1 MNHGMMKRLFSIAVL
16 ALAAVQTFA
25 GSWIRINQ
33 IGYLPEATKV
43 AVFMSSEAVQVIG
56 FELVDAFTGEAAW
69 KSGAIR
75 PTGPLGQMKTTCRLD
90 FSAFKAD
97 GAYYIKVLSSG
108 GEARSEIFPINPRV
122 YDGTAD
128 FVLNYMR
135 QQRCGWNPF
144 FKDSCHRK
152 DGMIVGHPDP
162 RKDSTF
168 LDVTGGWHDASDCL
182 QYTTTSANA
191 IYQMMFAYQSNP
203 EAFSDN
209 HLADGTPGRNGIP
222 DIVDEIYWGLRWL
235 DKMNPDPG
243 EMYNQIADDRDH
255 IGMRVPSEDQADY
268 GWGKGEYR
276 PVWFCSGEPQQRGR
290 RGDRNKTTGVAS
302 TAGKFA
308 SDFALGSEIL
318 KPFYPDFAERIG
330 AKAQAAYDAGVAKP
344 GVCQTASV
352 VSPYIYE
359 EDNWVDDMELAAYE
373 MYRRTGDRKYRTE
386 AIEYARREP
395 VTPWMGADSA
405 RHYQWYPF
413 MNMGHYRIAE
423 DFGGKVSAEF
433 VRNLRSGIQRVYE
446 RGKDHP
452 FMFGIP
458 GIWCSNN
465 LTSAMLTQ
473 CILYRELTG
482 DTAYEEMEGSLRDWL
497 LGCNPWGV
505 SMIVEMPE
513 GGIFPTQ
520 PHSFIIKYKMG
531 NTTGGLV
538 DGPVYATIFGS
549 LLGIRTD
556 GGINYEEFQP
566 GDLVYHD
573 STHDYSTNE
582 PTMDGTASLTF
593 PLSYYQREGRV
604 CSEGVRS
611 GIGGRRPFTRTG
623 ARIDRAATSNAATPS
638 ADGTGTEC
646 AVDETG
652 GSHPA
657 DSATDAPIV
666 TTIDNALIDKNVYRD
681 GGIVRTDPSAKHI
694 DFVFTAADRAD
705 GAEKIIATLR
715 KCNIRGGFFFT
726 GEFFRKFPDVVRR
739 LVSEGHYV
747 GSHSY
752 GHLLYAPWGKR
763 DSLLVTKR
771 EFEEDIFKS
780 YKQLREFGITDA
792 PYFIPPYEHYNAT
805 ISSWA
810 RQLGLQVVNYTP
822 GTLTNGDYTTP
833 GMKRYFSSKE
843 ILRKIREYERKDPN
857 GLNGHIMLIHLGTD
871 PARTDK
877 FYNKL
882 PGLIRELRRKG
893 YSFTP
898 LKDNDQAHL

>member
-1 MNHGMMKRLFSIAVL
+1 MKRLVSIALL
-16 ALAAVQTFA
+16 ALAAVQAFA
-25 GSWIRINQ
+25 GSWVRINQ

-43 AVFMSSEAVQVIG
+43 AVFMSDDAVKVDG
-56 FELVDAFTGEAAW
+56 FELVDAFTGDVAW
-69 KSGAIR
+69 RSDAVRPMGA
-75 PTGPLGQMKTTCRLD
+75 LGQMKTTCRLD
-90 FSAFKAD
+90 FSALKTD

-108 GEARSEIFPINPRV
+108 GETRSEIFPINPKV
-122 YDGTAD
+122 YDGAAD

-152 DGMIVGHPDP
+152 DGIIVGHPDP
-162 RKDSTF
+162 KKDSTF

-222 DIVDEIYWGLRWL
+222 DIIDEIYWGLKWL
-235 DKMNPDPG
+235 DKMNPEPG

-255 IGMRVPSEDQADY
+255 VGMRVPNDDQADY

-290 RGDRNKTTGVAS
+290 RGDKNKTTGVAS

-308 SDFALGSEIL
+308 SDFAFGAEIL
-318 KPFYPDFAERIG
+318 KPFYPEFAEKIG

-373 MYRRTGDRKYRTE
+373 MFRRTGDKKYRTE

-413 MNMGHYRIAE
+413 MNMGHYRIAKN
-423 DFGGKVSAEF
+423 FGGKVSAEF
-433 VRNLRSGIQRVYE
+433 IRNIRSGIQRVYE

-482 DTAYEEMEGSLRDWL
+482 DTTYQEMEGSLRDWL

-505 SMIVEMPE
+505 SMIVELPK

-520 PHSFIIKYKMG
+520 PHSFIINYKMG

-556 GGINYEEFQP
+556 GGVNYEEFQP

-593 PLSYYQREGRV
+593 PLSYYQREG
-604 CSEGVRS
+604 
-611 GIGGRRPFTRTG
+611 
-623 ARIDRAATSNAATPS
+623 
-638 ADGTGTEC
+638 
-646 AVDETG
+646 
-652 GSHPA
+652 
-657 DSATDAPIV
+657 SATAAHL
-666 TTIDNALIDKNVYRD
+666 TTQTDNNIYQD
-681 GGIVRTDPSAKHI
+681 GGIIRTDPSVKHI
-694 DFVFTAADRAD
+694 DFVFTAADKAD
-705 GAEKIIATLR
+705 GAERIISTLR
-715 KCNIRGGFFFT
+715 KYNIKGGFFFT
-726 GEFFRKFPDVVRR
+726 GEFFEMYPDVVRR
-739 LVSEGHYV
+739 LVAEGHYV

-752 GHLLYAPWGKR
+752 GHLLYAPWGNR
-763 DSLLVTKR
+763 DSLLVTKQ

-780 YKQLREFGITDA
+780 YKVLREFGITNT

-810 RQLGLQVVNYTP
+810 RQLGLQVINYTP
-822 GTLTNGDYTTP
+822 GTITNGDYTTP
-833 GMKRYFSSKE
+833 EMKRYFSSKE
-843 ILRKIREYERKDPN
+843 ILGRIWEYERTDPN
-857 GLNGHIMLIHLGTD
+857 GLNGHIMLIHFGTD

-877 FYNKL
+877 FYDKL

>member
-1 MNHGMMKRLFSIAVL
+1 MAILS
-16 ALAAVQTFA
+16 LAAVQAFA
-25 GSWIRINQ
+25 GSWIRVNQ

-43 AVFMSSEAVQVIG
+43 AVFMSDETAQING
-56 FELVDAFTGEAAW
+56 FELVDAFTGEVAFSSSAV
-69 KSGAIR
+69 R
-75 PTGPLGQMKTTCRLD
+75 PTGVMGRMKTTCRLD
-90 FSAFKAD
+90 FSGLKTS

-108 GEARSEIFPINPRV
+108 GETRSETFPVGAGV
-122 YDGTAD
+122 YDGAAD

-152 DGMIVGHPDP
+152 DGIIVGHPDP

-222 DIVDEIYWGLRWL
+222 DIVDEIYWGLKWL
-235 DKMNPDPG
+235 DKMNPEPG

-255 IGMRVPSEDQADY
+255 VGMRVPSDDQADY
-268 GWGKGEYR
+268 GWGKGGFR
-276 PVWFCSGEPQQRGR
+276 PVWYCSGEPQQRGR

-308 SDFALGSEIL
+308 SDFALGAEIL
-318 KPFYPDFAERIG
+318 RPFYPEFAERIG
-330 AKAQAAYDAGVAKP
+330 TKAKAAYDAGVAKP

-373 MYRRTGDRKYRTE
+373 MFRRTGDGKYRTE

-413 MNMGHYRIAE
+413 MNMGHYRIARN
-423 DFGGKVSAEF
+423 FGGKVSAEF
-433 VRNLRSGIQRVYE
+433 IRNMRSGIQRVYE

-482 DTAYEEMEGSLRDWL
+482 DTTYQEMEGSLRDWL

-505 SMIVEMPE
+505 SMIVELPK
-513 GGIFPTQ
+513 GGTFPTQ

-538 DGPVYATIFGS
+538 DGPVYSTIFGG
-549 LLGIRTD
+549 LLGIHTD
-556 GGINYEEFQP
+556 GGVNYEEFQP

-593 PLSYYQREGRV
+593 PLSYYQREGRELQNKV
-604 CSEGVRS
+604 S
-611 GIGGRRPFTRTG
+611 GAAVLP
-623 ARIDRAATSNAATPS
+623 DRN
-638 ADGTGTEC
+638 
-646 AVDETG
+646 
-652 GSHPA
+652 
-657 DSATDAPIV
+657 I
-666 TTIDNALIDKNVYRD
+666 YRD
-681 GGIVRTDPSAKHI
+681 GGIIRTDPSVRHI
-694 DFVFTAADRAD
+694 DFVFTAADKAD
-705 GAEKIIATLR
+705 GADRIISTLR
-715 KCNIRGGFFFT
+715 KYNIKGGFFFT
-726 GEFFRKFPDVVRR
+726 GEFFELYPDVVRR
-739 LVSEGHYV
+739 LVAEGHYV

-763 DSLLVTKR
+763 DSLLVTR
-771 EFEEDIFKS
+771 QEFEEDMFKS
-780 YKQLREFGITDA
+780 YKVLREFGITDA

-810 RQLGLQVVNYTP
+810 RQLGLQVINYTP

-833 GMKRYFSSKE
+833 GMSRYFSSKE
-843 ILRKIREYERKDPN
+843 ILGKIREYERTDPD
-857 GLNGHIMLIHLGTD
+857 GLNGHIMLIHFGTD
-871 PARTDK
+871 PSRTDK
-877 FYNKL
+877 FYDKL

>member
-1 MNHGMMKRLFSIAVL
+1 MKRLVSIALL
-16 ALAAVQTFA
+16 ALAAVQAFA
-25 GSWIRINQ
+25 GSWVRINQ

-43 AVFMSSEAVQVIG
+43 AVFMSDDAVKVDG
-56 FELVDAFTGEAAW
+56 FELVDAFTGDVAW
-69 KSGAIR
+69 RSDAVR
-75 PTGPLGQMKTTCRLD
+75 PTGALGQMRTTCRLD
-90 FSAFKAD
+90 FSALKTD

-108 GEARSEIFPINPRV
+108 GETRSEIFPINPKV
-122 YDGTAD
+122 YDGAAD

-152 DGMIVGHPDP
+152 DGIIVGHPDP
-162 RKDSTF
+162 KKDSTF

-222 DIVDEIYWGLRWL
+222 DIVDEIYWGLKWL
-235 DKMNPDPG
+235 DKMNPEPG

-255 IGMRVPSEDQADY
+255 VGMRVPSDDQADY
-268 GWGKGEYR
+268 GWGKGECR

-290 RGDRNKTTGVAS
+290 RGDKNKTTGVAS

-308 SDFALGSEIL
+308 SDFALGAEIL
-318 KPFYPDFAERIG
+318 KPFYPEFAEKIG

-373 MYRRTGDRKYRTE
+373 MYRRTGDKKYRTE

-413 MNMGHYRIAE
+413 MNMGHYRIAKN
-423 DFGGKVSAEF
+423 FGGKVSVEF
-433 VRNLRSGIQRVYE
+433 IRNMRSGIQRVYE

-482 DTAYEEMEGSLRDWL
+482 DTTYQEMEGALRDWL

-505 SMIVEMPE
+505 SMIVELPK

-520 PHSFIIKYKMG
+520 PHSFIINYKMG

-593 PLSYYQREGRV
+593 PLSYYQREG
-604 CSEGVRS
+604 
-611 GIGGRRPFTRTG
+611 
-623 ARIDRAATSNAATPS
+623 
-638 ADGTGTEC
+638 
-646 AVDETG
+646 
-652 GSHPA
+652 
-657 DSATDAPIV
+657 SATAAHL
-666 TTIDNALIDKNVYRD
+666 TTQTDNNIYQD
-681 GGIVRTDPSAKHI
+681 GGIIRTDPSVKHI
-694 DFVFTAADRAD
+694 DFVFTAADKAD
-705 GAEKIIATLR
+705 GAERIISTLR
-715 KCNIRGGFFFT
+715 KYNIKGGFFFT
-726 GEFFRKFPDVVRR
+726 GEFFEMYPDVVRR
-739 LVSEGHYV
+739 LVAEGHYV

-752 GHLLYAPWGKR
+752 GHLLYAPWGNR
-763 DSLLVTKR
+763 DSLLVTKQ

-780 YKQLREFGITDA
+780 YKVLREFGITDA

-810 RQLGLQVVNYTP
+810 RQLGLQVINYTP

-833 GMKRYFSSKE
+833 EMKRYFSSKE
-843 ILRKIREYERKDPN
+843 ILGRIWEYERTDPN
-857 GLNGHIMLIHLGTD
+857 GLNGHIMLIHFGTD

-877 FYNKL
+877 FYDKL

>member
-1 MNHGMMKRLFSIAVL
+1 MAILS
-16 ALAAVQTFA
+16 LAAVQAFA
-25 GSWIRINQ
+25 GSWIRVNQ

-43 AVFMSSEAVQVIG
+43 AVFMSDETAQING
-56 FELVDAFTGEAAW
+56 FELVDAFTGEVAFSSSAV
-69 KSGAIR
+69 R
-75 PTGPLGQMKTTCRLD
+75 PTGVMGRMKTTCRLD
-90 FSAFKAD
+90 FSGLKTS

-108 GEARSEIFPINPRV
+108 GETRSETFPVGAGV
-122 YDGTAD
+122 YDGAAD

-152 DGMIVGHPDP
+152 DGIIVGHPDP

-222 DIVDEIYWGLRWL
+222 DIVDEIYWGLKWL
-235 DKMNPDPG
+235 DKMNPEPG

-255 IGMRVPSEDQADY
+255 VGMRVPSDDQADY
-268 GWGKGEYR
+268 GWGKGGFR
-276 PVWFCSGEPQQRGR
+276 PVWYCSGEPQQRGR

-308 SDFALGSEIL
+308 SDFALGAEIL
-318 KPFYPDFAERIG
+318 RPFYPEFAERIG
-330 AKAQAAYDAGVAKP
+330 AKAKAAYDAGVAKP

-373 MYRRTGDRKYRTE
+373 MFRRTGDGKYRTE

-413 MNMGHYRIAE
+413 MNMGHYRIARN
-423 DFGGKVSAEF
+423 FGGKVSAEF
-433 VRNLRSGIQRVYE
+433 IRNMRSGIQRVYE

-465 LTSAMLTQ
+465 LTTAMLTQ

-482 DTAYEEMEGSLRDWL
+482 DTTYQEMEGSLRDWL

-505 SMIVEMPE
+505 SMIVELPK
-513 GGIFPTQ
+513 GGTFPTQ

-538 DGPVYATIFGS
+538 DGPVYSTIFGG
-549 LLGIRTD
+549 LLGIHTD
-556 GGINYEEFQP
+556 GGVNYEEFQP

-593 PLSYYQREGRV
+593 PLSYYQREGRELQDKV
-604 CSEGVRS
+604 S
-611 GIGGRRPFTRTG
+611 GAAVLP
-623 ARIDRAATSNAATPS
+623 DRN
-638 ADGTGTEC
+638 
-646 AVDETG
+646 
-652 GSHPA
+652 
-657 DSATDAPIV
+657 I
-666 TTIDNALIDKNVYRD
+666 YRD
-681 GGIVRTDPSAKHI
+681 GGIIRTDPSVRHI
-694 DFVFTAADRAD
+694 DFVFTAADKAD
-705 GAEKIIATLR
+705 GADRIISTLR
-715 KCNIRGGFFFT
+715 KYNIKGGFFFT
-726 GEFFRKFPDVVRR
+726 GEFFELYPDVVRR
-739 LVSEGHYV
+739 LVAEGHYV

-763 DSLLVTKR
+763 DSLLVTR
-771 EFEEDIFKS
+771 QEFEEDMFKS
-780 YKQLREFGITDA
+780 YKVLREFGVTDA

-810 RQLGLQVVNYTP
+810 RQLGLQVINYTP

-833 GMKRYFSSKE
+833 GMSRYFSSKE
-843 ILRKIREYERKDPN
+843 ILGKIREYERTDPD
-857 GLNGHIMLIHLGTD
+857 GLNGHIMLIHFGTD
-871 PARTDK
+871 PSRTDK
-877 FYNKL
+877 FYDKL

>member
-1 MNHGMMKRLFSIAVL
+1 MKRLVSIALL
-16 ALAAVQTFA
+16 ALAAVQAFA
-25 GSWIRINQ
+25 GSWVRINQ

-43 AVFMSSEAVQVIG
+43 AVFMSNEAVQVNG
-56 FELVDAFTGEAAW
+56 FELVDAFAGEAVWRSDAVRPM
-69 KSGAIR
+69 GA
-75 PTGPLGQMKTTCRLD
+75 LGQMKTTCRLD
-90 FSAFKAD
+90 FSALKTD

-108 GEARSEIFPINPRV
+108 GETRSEIFPINPKV
-122 YDGTAD
+122 YDGAAD

-152 DGMIVGHPDP
+152 DGIIVGHPDP
-162 RKDSTF
+162 KKDSTF

-222 DIVDEIYWGLRWL
+222 DIIDEIYWGLKWL
-235 DKMNPDPG
+235 DKMNPEPG

-255 IGMRVPSEDQADY
+255 VGMRVPNDDQADY

-276 PVWFCSGEPQQRGR
+276 PVWFCSGEPQQRGK
-290 RGDRNKTTGVAS
+290 RGDKNKTTGVAS

-308 SDFALGSEIL
+308 SDFAFGAEIL
-318 KPFYPDFAERIG
+318 KPFYPEFAEKIG

-373 MYRRTGDRKYRTE
+373 MYRRTGDKKYRTE

-413 MNMGHYRIAE
+413 MNMGHYRIARN
-423 DFGGKVSAEF
+423 FGGKVSAEF
-433 VRNLRSGIQRVYE
+433 IRNMRSGIQRVYE

-482 DTAYEEMEGSLRDWL
+482 DTTYQEMEGALRDWL

-505 SMIVEMPE
+505 SMIVELPK

-556 GGINYEEFQP
+556 GGVNYEEFQP

-593 PLSYYQREGRV
+593 PLSYYQREG
-604 CSEGVRS
+604 
-611 GIGGRRPFTRTG
+611 
-623 ARIDRAATSNAATPS
+623 
-638 ADGTGTEC
+638 
-646 AVDETG
+646 
-652 GSHPA
+652 
-657 DSATDAPIV
+657 SATAAHL
-666 TTIDNALIDKNVYRD
+666 TTQTDNNIYQD
-681 GGIVRTDPSAKHI
+681 GGIIRTDPSVKHI
-694 DFVFTAADRAD
+694 DFVFTAADKAD
-705 GAEKIIATLR
+705 GAERIISTLR
-715 KCNIRGGFFFT
+715 KYNIKGGFFFT
-726 GEFFRKFPDVVRR
+726 GEFFEMYPDVVRR
-739 LVSEGHYV
+739 LVAEGHYV

-752 GHLLYAPWGKR
+752 GHLLYAPWGSR
-763 DSLLVTKR
+763 DSLLVTKQ

-780 YKQLREFGITDA
+780 YKVLREFGITDA

-810 RQLGLQVVNYTP
+810 RQLGLQVINYTP
-822 GTLTNGDYTTP
+822 GTITNGDYTTP
-833 GMKRYFSSKE
+833 EMKRYFSSKE
-843 ILRKIREYERKDPN
+843 ILGRIWEYERTDPN
-857 GLNGHIMLIHLGTD
+857 GLNGHIMLIHFGTD

-877 FYNKL
+877 FYDKL

>member
-1 MNHGMMKRLFSIAVL
+1 MAILS
-16 ALAAVQTFA
+16 LAAVQAFA
-25 GSWIRINQ
+25 GSWIRVNQ

-43 AVFMSSEAVQVIG
+43 AVFMSDETARING
-56 FELVDAFTGEAAW
+56 FELVDAFSGEVAFSSSAV
-69 KSGAIR
+69 R
-75 PTGPLGQMKTTCRLD
+75 PTGVLGRMKTTCRLD
-90 FSAFKAD
+90 FSGLKTS

-108 GEARSEIFPINPRV
+108 GETRSETFPVGAGV
-122 YDGTAD
+122 YDGAAD

-152 DGMIVGHPDP
+152 DGIIVGHPDP

-222 DIVDEIYWGLRWL
+222 DIVDEIYWGLKWL
-235 DKMNPDPG
+235 DKMNPEPG

-255 IGMRVPSEDQADY
+255 VGMRVPSDDQADY
-268 GWGKGEYR
+268 GWGKGGFR
-276 PVWFCSGEPQQRGR
+276 PVWYCSGEPQQRGR

-308 SDFALGSEIL
+308 SDFALGAEIL
-318 KPFYPDFAERIG
+318 RPFYPEFAERIG
-330 AKAQAAYDAGVAKP
+330 AKAKAAYDAGVAKP

-373 MYRRTGDRKYRTE
+373 MFRRTGDGKYRTE

-413 MNMGHYRIAE
+413 MNMGHYRIARN
-423 DFGGKVSAEF
+423 FGGKVSAEF
-433 VRNLRSGIQRVYE
+433 IRNMRSGIQRVYE

-465 LTSAMLTQ
+465 LTTAMLTQ

-482 DTAYEEMEGSLRDWL
+482 DTTYQEMEGSLRDWL

-505 SMIVEMPE
+505 SMIVELPK
-513 GGIFPTQ
+513 GGTFPTQ

-538 DGPVYATIFGS
+538 DGPVYSTIFGG
-549 LLGIRTD
+549 LLGIHTD
-556 GGINYEEFQP
+556 GGVNYEEFQP

-593 PLSYYQREGRV
+593 PLSYYQREGRELQNKV
-604 CSEGVRS
+604 S
-611 GIGGRRPFTRTG
+611 GAAVLP
-623 ARIDRAATSNAATPS
+623 DRN
-638 ADGTGTEC
+638 
-646 AVDETG
+646 
-652 GSHPA
+652 
-657 DSATDAPIV
+657 I
-666 TTIDNALIDKNVYRD
+666 YRD
-681 GGIVRTDPSAKHI
+681 GGIIRTDPSVRHI
-694 DFVFTAADRAD
+694 DFVFTAADKAD
-705 GAEKIIATLR
+705 GADRIISTLR
-715 KCNIRGGFFFT
+715 KNNIKGGFFFT
-726 GEFFRKFPDVVRR
+726 GEFFELYPDVVRR
-739 LVSEGHYV
+739 LVAEGHYV

-763 DSLLVTKR
+763 DSMLVTR
-771 EFEEDIFKS
+771 QEFEEDMFKS
-780 YKQLREFGITDA
+780 YKVLREFGITDA

-810 RQLGLQVVNYTP
+810 RQLGLQVINYTP

-833 GMKRYFSSKE
+833 GMSRYFSSKE
-843 ILRKIREYERKDPN
+843 ILGKIREYERTDPD
-857 GLNGHIMLIHLGTD
+857 GLNGHIMLIHFGTD
-871 PARTDK
+871 PSRTDK
-877 FYNKL
+877 FYDKL
-882 PGLIRELRRKG
+882 PGLIMELRRKG

>member
-1 MNHGMMKRLFSIAVL
+1 MKRLVSMAIL
-16 ALAAVQTFA
+16 SLAAVQAFA
-25 GSWIRINQ
+25 GSWIRVNQ

-43 AVFMSSEAVQVIG
+43 AVFMSDETAQING
-56 FELVDAFTGEAAW
+56 FELVDAFTGEVAFSSSAV
-69 KSGAIR
+69 R
-75 PTGPLGQMKTTCRLD
+75 PTGVLGRMKTTCRLD
-90 FSAFKAD
+90 FSGLKTS

-108 GEARSEIFPINPRV
+108 GETRSETFPVGAGV
-122 YDGTAD
+122 YDGAAD

-152 DGMIVGHPDP
+152 DGIIVGHPDP

-222 DIVDEIYWGLRWL
+222 DIVDEIYWGLKWL
-235 DKMNPDPG
+235 DKMNPEPG

-255 IGMRVPSEDQADY
+255 VGMRVPSDDQADY
-268 GWGKGEYR
+268 GWGKGGFR
-276 PVWFCSGEPQQRGR
+276 PVWYCSGEPQQRGR

-308 SDFALGSEIL
+308 SDFALGAEIL
-318 KPFYPDFAERIG
+318 RPFYPEFAERIG
-330 AKAQAAYDAGVAKP
+330 AKAKAAYDAGVAKP

-373 MYRRTGDRKYRTE
+373 MFRRTGDGKYRTE

-413 MNMGHYRIAE
+413 MNMGHYRIARN
-423 DFGGKVSAEF
+423 FGGKVSAEF
-433 VRNLRSGIQRVYE
+433 IRNMRSGIQRVYE

-465 LTSAMLTQ
+465 LTTAMLTQ

-482 DTAYEEMEGSLRDWL
+482 DTTYQEMEGSLRDWL

-505 SMIVEMPE
+505 SMIVELPK
-513 GGIFPTQ
+513 GGTFPTQ

-538 DGPVYATIFGS
+538 DGPVYSTIFGG
-549 LLGIRTD
+549 LLGIHTD
-556 GGINYEEFQP
+556 GGVNYEEFQP

-593 PLSYYQREGRV
+593 PLSYYQREGRELQNNV
-604 CSEGVRS
+604 S
-611 GIGGRRPFTRTG
+611 GAAVLP
-623 ARIDRAATSNAATPS
+623 DRN
-638 ADGTGTEC
+638 
-646 AVDETG
+646 
-652 GSHPA
+652 
-657 DSATDAPIV
+657 IY
-666 TTIDNALIDKNVYRD
+666 LD
-681 GGIVRTDPSAKHI
+681 GGIIRTDPSVRHI
-694 DFVFTAADRAD
+694 DFVFTAADKAD
-705 GAEKIIATLR
+705 GADRIISTLR
-715 KCNIRGGFFFT
+715 KYNIKGGFFFT
-726 GEFFRKFPDVVRR
+726 GEFFELYPDVVRR
-739 LVSEGHYV
+739 LVAEGHYV

-763 DSLLVTKR
+763 DSLLVTR
-771 EFEEDIFKS
+771 QEFEEDMFKS
-780 YKQLREFGITDA
+780 YKVLREFGITDA

-810 RQLGLQVVNYTP
+810 RQLGLQVINYTP

-833 GMKRYFSSKE
+833 GMSRYFSSKE
-843 ILRKIREYERKDPN
+843 ILGKIREYERTDPD
-857 GLNGHIMLIHLGTD
+857 GLNGHIMLIHFGTD
-871 PARTDK
+871 PSRTDK
-877 FYNKL
+877 FYDKL

>member
-1 MNHGMMKRLFSIAVL
+1 MKRFVSIAVL
-16 ALAAVQTFA
+16 ALAAVQAFA
-25 GSWIRINQ
+25 GSWVRINQ

-43 AVFMSSEAVQVIG
+43 AVFMSDDAVKVDG
-56 FELVDAFTGEAAW
+56 FELVDAFTGAVAW
-69 KSGAIR
+69 RSDAVR
-75 PTGPLGQMKTTCRLD
+75 PTGALGQMRMTCRLD
-90 FSAFKAD
+90 FSALKTD

-108 GEARSEIFPINPRV
+108 GEIRSEIFPINPKV
-122 YDGTAD
+122 YDGAAD

-152 DGMIVGHPDP
+152 DGIIVGHPDP
-162 RKDSTF
+162 KKDSTF

-222 DIVDEIYWGLRWL
+222 DIIDEIYWGLKWL
-235 DKMNPDPG
+235 DKMNPEPG

-255 IGMRVPSEDQADY
+255 VGMRVPNDDQADY

-276 PVWFCSGEPQQRGR
+276 PVWFCSGEPQQRGK
-290 RGDRNKTTGVAS
+290 RGDKNKTTGVAS

-308 SDFALGSEIL
+308 SDFAFGAEIL
-318 KPFYPDFAERIG
+318 KPFYPEFAEKIG

-373 MYRRTGDRKYRTE
+373 MYRRTGDKKYRTE

-413 MNMGHYRIAE
+413 MNMGHYRIARN
-423 DFGGKVSAEF
+423 FGGKVSAEF
-433 VRNLRSGIQRVYE
+433 IRNMRSGIQRVYE

-482 DTAYEEMEGSLRDWL
+482 DTTYQEMEGALRDWL

-505 SMIVEMPE
+505 SMIVDLPK

-556 GGINYEEFQP
+556 GGVNYEEFQP

-593 PLSYYQREGRV
+593 PLSYYQREG
-604 CSEGVRS
+604 
-611 GIGGRRPFTRTG
+611 
-623 ARIDRAATSNAATPS
+623 
-638 ADGTGTEC
+638 
-646 AVDETG
+646 
-652 GSHPA
+652 
-657 DSATDAPIV
+657 SATAAHL
-666 TTIDNALIDKNVYRD
+666 TTQTDNNIYQD
-681 GGIVRTDPSAKHI
+681 GGIIRTDPSVKHI
-694 DFVFTAADRAD
+694 DFVFTAADKAD
-705 GAEKIIATLR
+705 GAERIISTLR
-715 KCNIRGGFFFT
+715 KYNIKGGFFFT
-726 GEFFRKFPDVVRR
+726 GEFFEMYPDVVRR
-739 LVSEGHYV
+739 LVAEGHYV

-752 GHLLYAPWGKR
+752 GHLLYAPWGNR
-763 DSLLVTKR
+763 DSLLVTR
-771 EFEEDIFKS
+771 QEFNEDIFKS
-780 YKQLREFGITDA
+780 YKVLREFGITDA

-810 RQLGLQVVNYTP
+810 RQLGLQVINYTP

-833 GMKRYFSSKE
+833 EMKRYFSSKE
-843 ILRKIREYERKDPN
+843 ILGRIWEYERTDPN
-857 GLNGHIMLIHLGTD
+857 GLNGHIMLIHFGTD

-877 FYNKL
+877 FYDKL

>member
-1 MNHGMMKRLFSIAVL
+1 MKRFVSIAVL
-16 ALAAVQTFA
+16 ALAAVQAFA
-25 GSWIRINQ
+25 GSWVRINQ

-43 AVFMSSEAVQVIG
+43 AVFMSDDAVKVDG
-56 FELVDAFTGEAAW
+56 FELVDAFTGDVAW
-69 KSGAIR
+69 RSDAVR
-75 PTGPLGQMKTTCRLD
+75 PTGALGQMKTTCRLD
-90 FSAFKAD
+90 FSALKTD

-108 GEARSEIFPINPRV
+108 GETRSEIFPINPKV
-122 YDGTAD
+122 YDGAAD

-152 DGMIVGHPDP
+152 DGIIVGHPDP
-162 RKDSTF
+162 KKDSTF

-222 DIVDEIYWGLRWL
+222 DIVDEIYWGLKWL
-235 DKMNPDPG
+235 DKMNPEPG

-255 IGMRVPSEDQADY
+255 VGMRVPSDDQADY
-268 GWGKGEYR
+268 GWGKGECR
-276 PVWFCSGEPQQRGR
+276 PVWFCSGEPQQRGK
-290 RGDRNKTTGVAS
+290 RGDKNKTTGVAS

-308 SDFALGSEIL
+308 SDFAFGAEIL
-318 KPFYPDFAERIG
+318 KPFYPEFAEKIG

-373 MYRRTGDRKYRTE
+373 MFRRTGDKKYRTE

-413 MNMGHYRIAE
+413 MNMGHYRIARN
-423 DFGGKVSAEF
+423 FGGKVSAEF
-433 VRNLRSGIQRVYE
+433 IRNIRSGIQRVYE

-482 DTAYEEMEGSLRDWL
+482 DTTYQEMEGALRDWL

-505 SMIVEMPE
+505 SMIVELPK

-520 PHSFIIKYKMG
+520 PHSFIINYKMG

-593 PLSYYQREGRV
+593 PLSYYQREG
-604 CSEGVRS
+604 
-611 GIGGRRPFTRTG
+611 
-623 ARIDRAATSNAATPS
+623 
-638 ADGTGTEC
+638 
-646 AVDETG
+646 
-652 GSHPA
+652 
-657 DSATDAPIV
+657 SATAAHL
-666 TTIDNALIDKNVYRD
+666 TTQTDNNIYQD
-681 GGIVRTDPSAKHI
+681 GGIIRTDPSVKHI
-694 DFVFTAADRAD
+694 DFVFTAADKAD
-705 GAEKIIATLR
+705 GAERIISTLR
-715 KCNIRGGFFFT
+715 KYNIKGGFFFT
-726 GEFFRKFPDVVRR
+726 GEFFEMYPDVVRR
-739 LVSEGHYV
+739 LVAEGHYV

-752 GHLLYAPWGKR
+752 GHLLYAPWGNR
-763 DSLLVTKR
+763 DSLLVTR
-771 EFEEDIFKS
+771 QEFNEDIFKS
-780 YKQLREFGITDA
+780 YKVLREFGITNA

-810 RQLGLQVVNYTP
+810 RQLGLQVINYTP

-833 GMKRYFSSKE
+833 EMKRYFSSKE
-843 ILRKIREYERKDPN
+843 ILGRIWEYERTDPN
-857 GLNGHIMLIHLGTD
+857 GLNGHIMLIHFGTD

-877 FYNKL
+877 FYDKL

>member
-1 MNHGMMKRLFSIAVL
+1 MMKRLIAVAIL

-25 GSWIRINQ
+25 GSWVRINQ

-43 AVFMSSEAVQVIG
+43 AVFMSNDAVQVDG
-56 FELVDAFTGEAAW
+56 FELIDAFTGEVAW
-69 KSGAIR
+69 RSDAVR
-75 PTGPLGQMKTTCRLD
+75 PTGALGQMKTTCRLD
-90 FSAFKAD
+90 FSALKAD

-108 GEARSEIFPINPRV
+108 GETHSEIFPINPKV

-152 DGMIVGHPDP
+152 DGIIVGHPDP
-162 RKDSTF
+162 KKDSTF

-209 HLADGTPGRNGIP
+209 YLADGTPGRNGIP
-222 DIVDEIYWGLRWL
+222 DIIDEIYWGLKWL
-235 DKMNPDPG
+235 DKMNPEPG

-255 IGMRVPSEDQADY
+255 VGMRVPNKDQADY

-276 PVWFCSGEPQQRGR
+276 PVWFCSGEPQQRGK
-290 RGDRNKTTGVAS
+290 RGDKNKTTGVAS

-308 SDFALGSEIL
+308 SDFALGAEIL
-318 KPFYPDFAERIG
+318 KPFYPEFAEKIG

-373 MYRRTGDRKYRTE
+373 MFRRTGDKRYRTQ

-413 MNMGHYRIAE
+413 MNMGHYRIARN
-423 DFGGKVSAEF
+423 FGGKVSAEF
-433 VRNLRSGIQRVYE
+433 IRNIRSGIQRVYE

-482 DTAYEEMEGSLRDWL
+482 DTTYQEMEGALRDWL

-505 SMIVEMPE
+505 SMIVELPK

-520 PHSFIIKYKMG
+520 PHSFIINYKMG

-593 PLSYYQREGRV
+593 PLSYYQREGK
-604 CSEGVRS
+604 SLQKEVRC
-611 GIGGRRPFTRTG
+611 GIGGCRPVASIT
-623 ARIDRAATSNAATPS
+623 AL
-638 ADGTGTEC
+638 
-646 AVDETG
+646 
-652 GSHPA
+652 
-657 DSATDAPIV
+657 TDNNI
-666 TTIDNALIDKNVYRD
+666 YQD
-681 GGIVRTDPSAKHI
+681 GGIIRTDPSVKHI
-694 DFVFTAADRAD
+694 DFVFTAADKAD
-705 GAEKIIATLR
+705 GAERIISTLR
-715 KCNIRGGFFFT
+715 KYNIKGGFFFT
-726 GEFFRKFPDVVRR
+726 GEFFEMYPDVVRR
-739 LVSEGHYV
+739 LVAEGHYV

-752 GHLLYAPWGKR
+752 GHLLYAPWGNR
-763 DSLLVTKR
+763 DSLLVTKQ

-780 YKQLREFGITDA
+780 YKVLWEFGITDA

-810 RQLGLQVVNYTP
+810 RQLGLQVINYTP

-833 GMKRYFSSKE
+833 EMKRYFSSKE
-843 ILRKIREYERKDPN
+843 ILSKIWEYERTDPN
-857 GLNGHIMLIHLGTD
+857 GLSGHIMLIHFGTD

-877 FYNKL
+877 FYDKL

-898 LKDNDQAHL
+898 LKYNDQAHL

>member
-1 MNHGMMKRLFSIAVL
+1 MAILS
-16 ALAAVQTFA
+16 LAAVQAFA
-25 GSWIRINQ
+25 GSWIRVNQ

-43 AVFMSSEAVQVIG
+43 AVFMSDETAQING
-56 FELVDAFTGEAAW
+56 FELVDAFTGEVAFSSSAV
-69 KSGAIR
+69 R
-75 PTGPLGQMKTTCRLD
+75 PTGVLGRMKTTCRLD
-90 FSAFKAD
+90 FSGLKTS

-108 GEARSEIFPINPRV
+108 GETRSETFPVGAGV
-122 YDGTAD
+122 YDGAAD

-152 DGMIVGHPDP
+152 DGIIVGHPDP

-222 DIVDEIYWGLRWL
+222 DIVDEIYWGLKWL
-235 DKMNPDPG
+235 DKMNPEPG

-255 IGMRVPSEDQADY
+255 VGMRVPSDDQADY
-268 GWGKGEYR
+268 GWGKGGFR
-276 PVWFCSGEPQQRGR
+276 PVWYCSGEPQQRGR

-308 SDFALGSEIL
+308 SDFALGAEIL
-318 KPFYPDFAERIG
+318 RPFYPEFAERIG
-330 AKAQAAYDAGVAKP
+330 AKAKAAYDAGVAKP

-373 MYRRTGDRKYRTE
+373 MFRRTGDGKYRTE

-413 MNMGHYRIAE
+413 MNMGHYRIARN
-423 DFGGKVSAEF
+423 FGGKVSAEF
-433 VRNLRSGIQRVYE
+433 IRNMRSGIQRVYE

-465 LTSAMLTQ
+465 LTTAMLTQ

-482 DTAYEEMEGSLRDWL
+482 DTTYQEMEGSLRDWL
-497 LGCNPWGV
+497 LGCNPWGI
-505 SMIVEMPE
+505 SMIVELPK
-513 GGIFPTQ
+513 GGTFPTQ

-538 DGPVYATIFGS
+538 DGPVYSTIFGG
-549 LLGIRTD
+549 LLGIHTD
-556 GGINYEEFQP
+556 GGVNYEEFQP

-593 PLSYYQREGRV
+593 PLSYYQREGRELQNKV
-604 CSEGVRS
+604 S
-611 GIGGRRPFTRTG
+611 GAAVLP
-623 ARIDRAATSNAATPS
+623 DRN
-638 ADGTGTEC
+638 
-646 AVDETG
+646 
-652 GSHPA
+652 
-657 DSATDAPIV
+657 I
-666 TTIDNALIDKNVYRD
+666 YRD
-681 GGIVRTDPSAKHI
+681 GGIIRTDPSVRHI
-694 DFVFTAADRAD
+694 DFVFTAADKAD
-705 GAEKIIATLR
+705 GADRIISTLR
-715 KCNIRGGFFFT
+715 KYNIKGGFFFT
-726 GEFFRKFPDVVRR
+726 GEFFELYPDVVRR
-739 LVSEGHYV
+739 LVAEGHYV

-763 DSLLVTKR
+763 DSLLVTR
-771 EFEEDIFKS
+771 QEFEEDMFKS
-780 YKQLREFGITDA
+780 YKVLREFGITDA

-810 RQLGLQVVNYTP
+810 RQLGLQVINYTP

-833 GMKRYFSSKE
+833 GMSRYFSSKE
-843 ILRKIREYERKDPN
+843 ILGKIREYERTDPD
-857 GLNGHIMLIHLGTD
+857 GLNGHIMLIHFGTD
-871 PARTDK
+871 PSRTDK
-877 FYNKL
+877 FYDKL

>member
-1 MNHGMMKRLFSIAVL
+1 MAILS
-16 ALAAVQTFA
+16 LAAVQAFA
-25 GSWIRINQ
+25 GSWIRVNQ

-43 AVFMSSEAVQVIG
+43 AVFMSDETAQING
-56 FELVDAFTGEAAW
+56 FELVDAFTGEVAFSSSAV
-69 KSGAIR
+69 R
-75 PTGPLGQMKTTCRLD
+75 PTGVLGRMKTTCRLD
-90 FSAFKAD
+90 FSGLKTS

-108 GEARSEIFPINPRV
+108 GEIRSETFPVGAGV
-122 YDGTAD
+122 YDGAAD

-152 DGMIVGHPDP
+152 DGIIVGHPDP

-222 DIVDEIYWGLRWL
+222 DIVDEIYWGLKWL
-235 DKMNPDPG
+235 DKMNPEPG

-255 IGMRVPSEDQADY
+255 VGMRVPSDDQADY
-268 GWGKGEYR
+268 GWGKGGFR
-276 PVWFCSGEPQQRGR
+276 PVWYCSGEPQQRGR

-308 SDFALGSEIL
+308 SDFALGAEIL
-318 KPFYPDFAERIG
+318 RPFYPEFAERIG
-330 AKAQAAYDAGVAKP
+330 AKAKAAYDAGVAKP

-373 MYRRTGDRKYRTE
+373 MFRRTGDGKYRTE

-413 MNMGHYRIAE
+413 MNMGHYRIARN
-423 DFGGKVSAEF
+423 FGGKVSAEF
-433 VRNLRSGIQRVYE
+433 IRNMRSGIQRVYE

-465 LTSAMLTQ
+465 LTTAMLTQ

-482 DTAYEEMEGSLRDWL
+482 DTTYQEMEGSLRDWL

-505 SMIVEMPE
+505 SMIVELPK
-513 GGIFPTQ
+513 GGTFPTQ

-538 DGPVYATIFGS
+538 DGPVYSTIFGG
-549 LLGIRTD
+549 LLGIHTD
-556 GGINYEEFQP
+556 GGVNYEEFQP

-593 PLSYYQREGRV
+593 PLSYYQREGRELQNKV
-604 CSEGVRS
+604 S
-611 GIGGRRPFTRTG
+611 GAAVLP
-623 ARIDRAATSNAATPS
+623 DRN
-638 ADGTGTEC
+638 
-646 AVDETG
+646 
-652 GSHPA
+652 
-657 DSATDAPIV
+657 I
-666 TTIDNALIDKNVYRD
+666 YRD
-681 GGIVRTDPSAKHI
+681 GGIIRTDPSVRHI
-694 DFVFTAADRAD
+694 DFVFTAADKAD
-705 GAEKIIATLR
+705 GADRIISTLR
-715 KCNIRGGFFFT
+715 KYNIKGGFFFT
-726 GEFFRKFPDVVRR
+726 GEFFELYPDVVRR
-739 LVSEGHYV
+739 LVAEGHYV

-763 DSLLVTKR
+763 DSLLVTR
-771 EFEEDIFKS
+771 QEFEEDMFKS
-780 YKQLREFGITDA
+780 YKVLREFGITDA

-810 RQLGLQVVNYTP
+810 RQLGLQVINYTP

-833 GMKRYFSSKE
+833 GMSRYFSSKE
-843 ILRKIREYERKDPN
+843 ILGRIREYERTDPD
-857 GLNGHIMLIHLGTD
+857 GLNGHIMLIHFGTD
-871 PARTDK
+871 SSRTDK
-877 FYNKL
+877 FYDKL

>member
-1 MNHGMMKRLFSIAVL
+1 MAILS
-16 ALAAVQTFA
+16 LAAVQAFA
-25 GSWIRINQ
+25 GSWIRVNQ

-43 AVFMSSEAVQVIG
+43 AVFMSDETAQING
-56 FELVDAFTGEAAW
+56 FELVDAFTGEVAFSSSAV
-69 KSGAIR
+69 R
-75 PTGPLGQMKTTCRLD
+75 PTGVLGRMKTTCRLD
-90 FSAFKAD
+90 FSGLKTS

-108 GEARSEIFPINPRV
+108 GKTRSETFPVGAGV
-122 YDGTAD
+122 YDGAAD

-152 DGMIVGHPDP
+152 DGIIVGHPDP

-222 DIVDEIYWGLRWL
+222 DIVDEIYWGLKWL
-235 DKMNPDPG
+235 DKMNPEPG

-255 IGMRVPSEDQADY
+255 VGMRVPSDDQADY
-268 GWGKGEYR
+268 GWGKGGFR
-276 PVWFCSGEPQQRGR
+276 PVWYCSGEPQQRGR

-308 SDFALGSEIL
+308 SDFALGAEIL
-318 KPFYPDFAERIG
+318 RPFYPEFAERIG
-330 AKAQAAYDAGVAKP
+330 AKAKAAYDAGVAKP

-373 MYRRTGDRKYRTE
+373 MFRRTGDGKYRTE

-413 MNMGHYRIAE
+413 MNMGHYRIARN
-423 DFGGKVSAEF
+423 FGGKVSAEF
-433 VRNLRSGIQRVYE
+433 IRNMRSGIQRVYE

-465 LTSAMLTQ
+465 LTTAMLTQ

-482 DTAYEEMEGSLRDWL
+482 DTTYQEMEGSLRDWL

-505 SMIVEMPE
+505 SMIVELPK
-513 GGIFPTQ
+513 GGTFPTQ

-538 DGPVYATIFGS
+538 DGPVYSTIFGG
-549 LLGIRTD
+549 LLGIHTD
-556 GGINYEEFQP
+556 GGVNYEEFQP

-593 PLSYYQREGRV
+593 PLSYYQREGRELQNKV
-604 CSEGVRS
+604 S
-611 GIGGRRPFTRTG
+611 GAAVLP
-623 ARIDRAATSNAATPS
+623 DRN
-638 ADGTGTEC
+638 
-646 AVDETG
+646 
-652 GSHPA
+652 
-657 DSATDAPIV
+657 I
-666 TTIDNALIDKNVYRD
+666 YRD
-681 GGIVRTDPSAKHI
+681 GGIIRTDPSVRHI
-694 DFVFTAADRAD
+694 DFVFTAADKAD
-705 GAEKIIATLR
+705 GADRIISTLR
-715 KCNIRGGFFFT
+715 KYNIKGGFFFT
-726 GEFFRKFPDVVRR
+726 GEFFELYPDVVRR
-739 LVSEGHYV
+739 LVAEGHYV

-763 DSLLVTKR
+763 DSLLVTR
-771 EFEEDIFKS
+771 QEFEEDMFKS
-780 YKQLREFGITDA
+780 YKVLREFGITDA

-810 RQLGLQVVNYTP
+810 RQLGLQVINYTP

-833 GMKRYFSSKE
+833 GMSRYFSSKE
-843 ILRKIREYERKDPN
+843 ILGKIREYERTDPD
-857 GLNGHIMLIHLGTD
+857 GLNGHIMLIHFGTD
-871 PARTDK
+871 PSRTDK
-877 FYNKL
+877 FYDKL

>member
-1 MNHGMMKRLFSIAVL
+1 MKRFVSITVL
-16 ALAAVQTFA
+16 ALAAVQAFA
-25 GSWIRINQ
+25 GSWVRINQ

-43 AVFMSSEAVQVIG
+43 AVFMSDDAVKVDG
-56 FELVDAFTGEAAW
+56 FELVDAFTGDVAW
-69 KSGAIR
+69 RSDAVR
-75 PTGPLGQMKTTCRLD
+75 PTGALGQMRMTCRLD
-90 FSAFKAD
+90 FSALKTD

-108 GEARSEIFPINPRV
+108 GETRSEIFPINPKV
-122 YDGTAD
+122 YDGAAD

-152 DGMIVGHPDP
+152 DGIIVGHPDP
-162 RKDSTF
+162 KKDSTF

-222 DIVDEIYWGLRWL
+222 DIVDEIYWGLKWL
-235 DKMNPDPG
+235 DKMNPEPG

-255 IGMRVPSEDQADY
+255 VGMRVPNDDQADY

-276 PVWFCSGEPQQRGR
+276 PVWFCSGEPQQRGK
-290 RGDRNKTTGVAS
+290 RGDKNKTTGVAS

-308 SDFALGSEIL
+308 SDFAFGAEIL
-318 KPFYPDFAERIG
+318 KPFYPEFAEKIG

-373 MYRRTGDRKYRTE
+373 MFRRTGDKKYRTE

-413 MNMGHYRIAE
+413 MNMGHYRIARN
-423 DFGGKVSAEF
+423 FGGKVSAEF
-433 VRNLRSGIQRVYE
+433 IRNIRSGIQRVYE

-482 DTAYEEMEGSLRDWL
+482 DTTYQEMEGSLRDWL

-505 SMIVEMPE
+505 SMIVELPK

-520 PHSFIIKYKMG
+520 PHSFIINYKMG

-593 PLSYYQREGRV
+593 PLSYYQREG
-604 CSEGVRS
+604 
-611 GIGGRRPFTRTG
+611 
-623 ARIDRAATSNAATPS
+623 
-638 ADGTGTEC
+638 
-646 AVDETG
+646 
-652 GSHPA
+652 
-657 DSATDAPIV
+657 SATAAHL
-666 TTIDNALIDKNVYRD
+666 TTQTDNNIYQD
-681 GGIVRTDPSAKHI
+681 GGIIRTDPSVKHI
-694 DFVFTAADRAD
+694 DFVFTAADKAD
-705 GAEKIIATLR
+705 GAERIISTLR
-715 KCNIRGGFFFT
+715 KYNIKGGFFFT
-726 GEFFRKFPDVVRR
+726 GEFFEMYPDVVRR
-739 LVSEGHYV
+739 LVAEGQYV

-752 GHLLYAPWGKR
+752 GHLLYAPWGNR
-763 DSLLVTKR
+763 DSLLVTKQ

-780 YKQLREFGITDA
+780 YKVLREFGITDA

-810 RQLGLQVVNYTP
+810 RQLGLQVINYTP

-833 GMKRYFSSKE
+833 EMKRYFSSKE
-843 ILRKIREYERKDPN
+843 ILGRIWEYERTDPN
-857 GLNGHIMLIHLGTD
+857 GLNGHIMLIHFGTD

-877 FYNKL
+877 FYDKL